1 MFPHFPTAP
10 LKPLVRRGGG
20 CRESEHQVEG
30 KGERCLED
38 ECVGGCTQTT
48 PGSGSPWPPAGS
60 GGGLVSDVPLLSPE
74 QSPPGTGQDT
84 HFGEPEA
91 RAVVQIHRCSSCQ
104 PYICEALQQDTELHK
119 TTKPTTQR
127 KQAAAGHSAPLPQVF
142 LQMLL
147 CGHSAPFTSL
157 TPPCPDFSPLLLPSL
172 LPAVKPRLLC
182 LKGFS
187 SWKSQ
192 EALIKRSI
200 VQLFPSL
207 SCIWSPRSLNSSL
220 RKCSMRKEA
229 REDLGSTSQA
239 LCARFC
245 TVGNESLQP
254 HKQMC
259 RGAQHPGLCH
269 KEGTQQQQGH
279 L

>member
-10 LKPLVRRGGG
+10 VKPLVRRGGG
-20 CRESEHQVEG
+20 CQESEHQFEG

-60 GGGLVSDVPLLSPE
+60 GEGLVSDVPLLSPE

-91 RAVVQIHRCSSCQ
+91 RAVVQIHKCSSCQ

-119 TTKPTTQR
+119 TTKPTTQS
-127 KQAAAGHSAPLPQVF
+127 KQSAAGRSAPLLQVF

-187 SWKSQ
+187 SWKSGGINQ
-192 EALIKRSI
+192 TLYCATISI
-200 VQLFPSL
+200 TEL
-207 SCIWSPRSLNSSL
+207 
-220 RKCSMRKEA
+220 
-229 REDLGSTSQA
+229 
-239 LCARFC
+239 
-245 TVGNESLQP
+245 
-254 HKQMC
+254 
-259 RGAQHPGLCH
+259 
-269 KEGTQQQQGH
+269 H
-279 L
+279 LVPEVS